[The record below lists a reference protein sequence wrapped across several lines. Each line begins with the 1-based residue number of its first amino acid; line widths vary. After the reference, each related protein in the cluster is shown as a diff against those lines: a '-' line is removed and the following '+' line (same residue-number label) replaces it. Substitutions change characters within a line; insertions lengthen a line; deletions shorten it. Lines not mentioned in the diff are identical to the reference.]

1 MEAGD
6 DGGYGV
12 EDFLLAS
19 DGGGGD
25 TLCIPASG
33 SAIRPQQALNDNP
46 KDLFLKQDGRRV
58 FNHAIRAMTS
68 SCQSLMNRNDLG
80 LDDIDL
86 FVPHQANMR
95 IMTAVGERLG
105 LREDQLF
112 SNIAHYGNTTA
123 ATVPLALS
131 EAHAAGRL
139 QAGTRVLITT
149 FGAGYS
155 WGAAYLTWG
164 RA

>member
-1 MEAGD
+1 MSCRHSSIGKTAIPCVLFGDGCGAVLMEAGD
-6 DGGYGV
+6 NPQFGV

-19 DGGGGD
+19 DGSGGD

-33 SAIRPQQALNDNP
+33 SAMRPQQAMGENP
-46 KDLFLKQDGRRV
+46 KDRCYLKQDGRRV

-95 IMTAVGERLG
+95 IMTAVGERFG
-105 LREDQLF
+105 LREEQLF
-112 SNIAHYGNTTA
+112 SNIAINMET
-123 ATVPLALS
+123 PPPQPCPS
-131 EAHAAGRL
+131 P
-139 QAGTRVLITT
+139 
-149 FGAGYS
+149 
-155 WGAAYLTWG
+155 
-164 RA
+164 